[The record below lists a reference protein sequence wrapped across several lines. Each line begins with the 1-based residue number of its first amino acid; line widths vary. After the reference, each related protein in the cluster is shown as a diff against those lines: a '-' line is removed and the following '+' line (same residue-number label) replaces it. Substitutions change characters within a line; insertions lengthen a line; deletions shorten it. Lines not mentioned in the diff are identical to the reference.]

1 MTQTLRFI
9 SFGCH
14 NLTGGSSLRDSIRLI
29 HCAMDH
35 GIAQFDVAPSY
46 GLGTAESVLGT
57 AIENRSIKAE
67 ITTKFGIEPPRFGR
81 FLAWGRAPY
90 RYLRRLVGRAPA
102 PVFNNLAIGEASRL
116 GLLKSLERSLRALNI
131 DRVHTLL
138 THEFIDRT
146 RIRDHLN
153 DLKFARRLEM
163 LQWFGCSGEREAV
176 VQAVGAFGYLAQV
189 VQVSVNDCETFSTHP
204 NVRLFGVVRVLA
216 PQIAHQAGFDERYR
230 DQLFSALVG
239 VKSAQECFAL
249 GAIAAAR
256 TLFPQSTLVVT
267 TSNEARIGDI
277 VRFLGDRTLLDWGAT
292 HRAIHNRMLV
302 DRARD

>member
-1 MTQTLRFI
+1 MQALELL

-14 NLTGGSSLRDSIRLI
+14 NLTGGSSLRESTRLV

-35 GIAQFDVAPSY
+35 GITQFDVAPSY
-46 GLGTAESVLGT
+46 GLGTAESVLGK
-57 AIENRSIKAE
+57 AIKNRSVKAE

-81 FLAWGRAPY
+81 LLAWGRAPY
-90 RYLRRLVGRAPA
+90 RSLRRLVGRGPA
-102 PVFNNLAIGEASRL
+102 PVASNLAIGEAFRL
-116 GLLKSLERSLRALNI
+116 GLLKSLERSLRALNT
-131 DRVHTLL
+131 DSVHTLL
-138 THEFIDRT
+138 THEVIDRT
-146 RIRDHLN
+146 HVRENLD
-153 DLKFARRLEM
+153 DLKFARRFEM
-163 LQWFGCSGEREAV
+163 LQWFGCSGRREAV
-176 VQAVGAFGYLAQV
+176 VRAVGVFCDLAQV
-189 VQVSVNDCETFSTHP
+189 VQVSINDWEAFSTHP

-216 PQIAHQAGFDERYR
+216 PQIAHHAGFDGRYR

-256 TLFPQSTLVVT
+256 TLFPQSRLVVT

-277 VRFLGDRTLLDWGAT
+277 VRFFGDRRLLDWGTT
-292 HRAIHNRMLV
+292 HRAFHNQMLV